1 MLDSELLRVSHEARL
16 LNSSEIKKT
25 PLNAI
30 HRQLGG
36 KMVNFAGWDM
46 PVQYAGPIP
55 EHIAVRTRAGIF
67 DVSHMGEV
75 EVKGPAALETIQHLT
90 CNDAGRLSINQIQ
103 YSALTTPQ
111 GTFVDDILVYRMG
124 SDHFFLCVNA
134 SNQEKDYQWIHDL
147 ARNGTQVLFRSND
160 FAQIAVQGPKA
171 LEILAPLTEIQ
182 LAAMKYYWFAQGK
195 FAGAETIVSR
205 TGYTGE
211 DGFEIYCPPSR
222 AESVWQQIMK
232 SGKAYGLEPAG
243 LAARNTLRLEAKMA
257 LYGNDI
263 DDTTSVLEADLGWIC
278 KLEKGDFL
286 GRSAL
291 LAQKQSGLERILV
304 GFEVVERGIARE
316 HYAVELNGKRI
327 GSVTSG
333 SPAPFLK
340 KNIGLTYLPIDSCS
354 VGTEFKVI
362 IREKPVKARVVPT
375 PFYKRTKSA

>member
-1 MLDSELLRVSHEARL
+1 MLHEASL
-16 LNSSEIKKT
+16 LNSSDVKKT

-55 EHIAVRTRAGIF
+55 EHIAVRTRAGVF

-75 EVKGPAALETIQHLT
+75 ELEGPTALESIQYLT
-90 CNDAGRLSINQIQ
+90 CNDAQRLAVNQIQ

-124 SDHFFLCVNA
+124 PDHFFLCVNA
-134 SNQEKDYQWIHDL
+134 SNQEKDYQWIRDS
-147 ARNGTQVLFRSND
+147 AKAGTEVRYRSED
-160 FAQIAVQGPKA
+160 FAQIAVQGPLA
-171 LEILAPLTEIQ
+171 LQILEPLTEIR
-182 LAAMKYYWFAQGK
+182 LSAMKYYWFAQGR
-195 FAGAETIVSR
+195 FAGVEAIVSR

-211 DGFEIYCPPSR
+211 DGFEIYCGPSD
-222 AESVWQQIMK
+222 AEQVWLKVMD
-232 SGKAYGLEPAG
+232 SGGKFGLQPAG

-263 DDTTSVLEADLGWIC
+263 DGTTSVLEADLGWIC

-291 LAQKQSGLERILV
+291 LAQKQTGLTRKLV
-304 GFEVVERGIARE
+304 GFEMVDRGIARE
-316 HYAVELNGKRI
+316 HYPVEI
-327 GSVTSG
+327 GGERVGFINSG

-340 KNIGLTYLPIDSCS
+340 KNIGLTYLPLSHCS
-354 VGTEFKVI
+354 IGTEFNVI
-362 IREKPVKARVVPT
+362 IREKPAKARVVAT
-375 PFYKRTKSA
+375 PFYKRARST